1 MRPKD
6 KVTTPYGEGILVQRE
21 ANDSWLKKRWLVRI
35 IALPVTSPL
44 YKLHKKQRGLAIGT
58 HEMKKIP
65 CTNSARIEDLFN
77 FAKPKHE
84 AQ

>member
-1 MRPKD
+1 MRQKD

-21 ANDSWLKKRWLVRI
+21 ANEGWLKNRWLVRI
-35 IALPVTSPL
+35 IDLPVTSPL
-44 YKLHKKQRGLAIGT
+44 YALHKRQGGLAIGS
-58 HEMKKIP
+58 HDMKKVCRKI
-65 CTNSARIEDLFN
+65 ARMEDLFN